1 MKKAIIIIKIFFLL
15 STCINGIS
23 ARPVSYAG
31 GWTLMSYN
39 DYYRNT
45 LLTHYSPTSKAS
57 FGFMIQYWQNTEYWI
72 NAFNINYLAKRINK
86 KHSQANFYLKGGL
99 GLLNTDYKEYNNKN
113 ELVSYGEFAF
123 DWETRKYF
131 ASYAANF
138 MKSESVDS
146 TFMQKTRL
154 GFAPYIAGY
163 GALHTWLMYEL
174 HNMPEYDDA
183 LISNF
188 ILRLFKSTNLLELG
202 IDQNKNTTI
211 NFIKRF

>member
-1 MKKAIIIIKIFFLL
+1 MKKAIIITKLFFLL
-15 STCINGIS
+15 SFCINNIS

-31 GWTLMSYN
+31 GWTVMSYN

-45 LLTHYSPTSKAS
+45 LLTHYSPTSKTS
-57 FGFMIQYWQNTEYWI
+57 YGYMIQYWQNTEYWI

-131 ASYAANF
+131 TSYAANF

-146 TFMQKTRL
+146 TFMQKARL
-154 GFAPYIAGY
+154 GFAPYTAGY

-174 HNMPEYDDA
+174 HNMPEIGRA
-183 LISNF
+183 HV
-188 ILRLFKSTNLLELG
+188 
-202 IDQNKNTTI
+202 
-211 NFIKRF
+211 